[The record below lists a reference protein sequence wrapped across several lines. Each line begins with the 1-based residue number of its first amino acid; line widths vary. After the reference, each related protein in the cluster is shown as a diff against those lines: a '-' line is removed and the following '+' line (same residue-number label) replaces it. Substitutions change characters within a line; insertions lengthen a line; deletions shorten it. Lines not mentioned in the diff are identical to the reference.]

1 MTTYQRGATLKL
13 VQLAREAGSD
23 GIVAADAQ
31 GKVQSDYVA
40 NLLSNASRNGSLWR
54 VMVKHR
60 WRYFASPEWARSYA
74 ALRGLVVDGVGSR
87 APGHKRAND
96 QAFQPPRVGPPRGPA
111 HESGDP
117 VVTPRTRIVC
127 RDAPVDTRY
136 APQHAP
142 RVVDAREC
150 RDWAKEVAR

>member
-31 GKVQSDYVA
+31 GKVKSDYVA
-40 NLLSNASRNGSLWR
+40 NLLSNASSNGSLWR
-54 VMVKHR
+54 VMEKRR

-111 HESGDP
+111 HQPGDP
-117 VVTPRTRIVC
+117 IITARTRVV
-127 RDAPVDTRY
+127 RVGASVDARY
-136 APQHAP
+136 APERRV
-142 RVVDAREC
+142 RVVDAAEC
-150 RDWAKEVAR
+150 RDWAKECLK

>member
-1 MTTYQRGATLKL
+1 MNQNRGATLKL
-13 VQLAREAGSD
+13 VQLAREAGAN

-31 GKVQSDYVA
+31 GKVTSDYVA
-40 NLLSNASRNGSLWR
+40 NLLANASRNGSLWR
-54 VMVKHR
+54 VMEKHR

-111 HESGDP
+111 HEPGAP
-117 VVTPRTRIVC
+117 VVTPRTRIVR